1 YNDYRTH
8 IGDRGTGVLRQRVHG
23 VVDLWGNRKHSYEL
37 LREES
42 SPIEALQ
49 VEGPPTA
56 FRLTVRTRRHVPAYT
71 LKGYQVRGTYFGYG
85 EIPIEQQEVALPDLK
100 PGEEATLMVSFAGKQ
115 PEKIQFD
122 VLRPTGFSAYTQ
134 IWKS

>member
-1 YNDYRTH
+1 
-8 IGDRGTGVLRQRVHG
+8 
-23 VVDLWGNRKHSYEL
+23 L

-42 SPIEALQ
+42 SPITELRI
-49 VEGPPTA
+49 EGPPTA
-56 FRLTVRTRRHVPAYT
+56 FRVTVRARRHVPSYT
-71 LKGYQVRGTYFGYG
+71 LRGYRLRATYFGYG
-85 EIPIEQQEVALPDLK
+85 QIPIEQRESPLPDLE
-100 PGEEATLMVSFAGKQ
+100 PGSEAALAVSFSDRQ